1 MNDLGIWIFRL
12 IVLVVFALACFGLA
26 KTINPCLMGNI
37 VTGIL
42 FVFLGVI
49 VGVGYPRLEKKLIMK
64 SVNKT

>member
-49 VGVGYPRLEKKLIMK
+49 VGIGYPRLEKKLRMK
-64 SVNKT
+64 SVKKT